1 MKVFKKSFLYIILL
15 SIVITIVSP
24 TTSVMASITL
34 QQAINSLQAIDPFL
48 PTDVSN
54 PKGSIGYILSEIFYG
69 SADGLKNGKI
79 KPQYLDL
86 SAIVSSQWTSSGT
99 SIFYTGGNVGI

>member
-69 SADGLKNGKI
+69 SADGVKNGKI
-79 KPQYLDL
+79 KSQYVDV
-86 SAIVSSQWTSSGT
+86 VSSQWTSSGT
-99 SIFYTGGNVGI
+99 SIYYTGGNVGI